1 MMVEIELHRDSWRQD
16 IYLFP
21 GHSRK
26 VLYVVKSVPMLVEW
40 RLQGKATRD
49 PVKHEMK
56 LSLNRQYS
64 SHISSWDLRQYEKR
78 GIFIPGMTESLDKSD
93 LVLEVSLFK

>member
-1 MMVEIELHRDSWRQD
+1 MELHRNSRRQD

-21 GHSRK
+21 GNSRK
-26 VLYVVKSVPMLVEW
+26 VLRVVKSVPMLVEW
-40 RLQGKATRD
+40 RLQGTRG

-56 LSLNRQYS
+56 LSWDRQYS
-64 SHISSWDLRQYEKR
+64 SHFRAWDLSQYEKR
-78 GIFIPGMTESLDKSD
+78 GLFIPGMEESLDKCD